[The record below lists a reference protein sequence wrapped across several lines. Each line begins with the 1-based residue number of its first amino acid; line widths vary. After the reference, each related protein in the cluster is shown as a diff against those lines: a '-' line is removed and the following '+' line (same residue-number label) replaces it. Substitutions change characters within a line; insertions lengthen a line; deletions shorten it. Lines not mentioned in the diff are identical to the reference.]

1 MTWTYSQYAPRLISD
16 LGLRHKSGNEY
27 GEQPCPNCG
36 GVDRFWISEHLG
48 ELKHHCRQGC
58 AFGERTSALA
68 SLGLLPTFDSP
79 VVAYNTKK
87 QLPILGEARLEK
99 NKVVIPIRHVLT
111 KEIVGKQIIYP
122 DGSKKFEKG
131 TKKNGA
137 GAYIGKQSEKL
148 YLCEGWATACAVH
161 LSTNQQALFCLDAK
175 ALVTTSKLLNHQH
188 IIIAADNDAEG
199 IRAAIDTGLEY
210 AFPEQEGSDWCD
222 VYNCEGKEGVQKG
235 LALVKEP
242 KNDVALKN
250 EHQVDGTLSFVCNQK
265 GIIPDIHNY
274 FVAIMTNDS
283 WAGVLSYCQLTQT
296 TMLTKPIPTSREPK
310 SKFQPRPMRD
320 SDITHAR
327 RWFASALGLYRA
339 PKNDVAEAMLAAAL
353 ENSID
358 PVRLYLEGLSWDGLK
373 RIDKLLID
381 YAGAM
386 DTDFN
391 RKVGKLWMI
400 SAVARIYD
408 PGCKADCALILE
420 SPQGIGK
427 STFLE
432 TLASKEWFHDG
443 LPDLHSKDAAA
454 GLRGKWII
462 ELPELSAM
470 RRSDVEA
477 VKAFLSRTTERFRP
491 AYARTEVIEPRR
503 CVFAGTTNR
512 SDYLVD
518 DTGGRRF
525 WPVPVS
531 NINIS
536 NLQRDRDQLWAE
548 AVFCFKQPEAKWWL
562 DPSDEIVA
570 ANLIMQRATDDPWE
584 AAVVNY
590 IEKLSEV
597 STREILDSL
606 GIPLSNQT
614 KSDSMRVASIITR
627 RSWVRDGKF
636 TAGQSRGLTRYIN
649 PRREFYRLGNL
660 PDNRLVKPT

>member
-1 MTWTYSQYAPRLISD
+1 M
-16 LGLRHKSGNEY
+16 
-27 GEQPCPNCG
+27 
-36 GVDRFWISEHLG
+36 
-48 ELKHHCRQGC
+48 
-58 AFGERTSALA
+58 
-68 SLGLLPTFDSP
+68 
-79 VVAYNTKK
+79 
-87 QLPILGEARLEK
+87 
-99 NKVVIPIRHVLT
+99 
-111 KEIVGKQIIYP
+111 
-122 DGSKKFEKG
+122 
-131 TKKNGA
+131 
-137 GAYIGKQSEKL
+137 
-148 YLCEGWATACAVH
+148 
-161 LSTNQQALFCLDAK
+161 
-175 ALVTTSKLLNHQH
+175 
-188 IIIAADNDAEG
+188 
-199 IRAAIDTGLEY
+199 
-210 AFPEQEGSDWCD
+210 
-222 VYNCEGKEGVQKG
+222 
-235 LALVKEP
+235 ALVKEP

-358 PVRLYLEGLSWDGLK
+358 PVRLYLEGLSWDGVK

-381 YAGAM
+381 YAGAK